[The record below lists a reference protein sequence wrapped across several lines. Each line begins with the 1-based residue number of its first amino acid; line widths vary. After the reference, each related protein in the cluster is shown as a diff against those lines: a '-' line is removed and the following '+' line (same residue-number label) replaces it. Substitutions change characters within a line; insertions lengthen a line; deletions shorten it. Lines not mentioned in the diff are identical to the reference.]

1 MPVITLRARSWFE
14 CSLNK
19 LDTELECLKVVKMID
34 MSSSNPTNQDDVEP
48 SSPSVAGGI
57 QDAMSSPDS
66 TAPDLRHRKEAS
78 SKKPSRFPGRSKVT
92 PQMWYSTKLKDRAP
106 PTRKSRPIKCECC

>member
-78 SKKPSRFPGRSKVT
+78 SKVT